1 LKNKTNNPS
10 AHFSSRTNVH
20 QVSRAETAQ
29 INIQHSVKNSFKVID
44 LKRDA
49 RIGTVTS
56 CTHKFA
62 KTPTFLV
69 IVKSL
74 GVILT
79 SIRVRW

>member
-1 LKNKTNNPS
+1 LKTNPS
-10 AHFSSRTNVH
+10 AHFSSRTDVH

-29 INIQHSVKNSFKVID
+29 INIQHSVKNSSKVVD

-49 RIGTVTS
+49 KIGTVTS

-74 GVILT
+74 GANNDTLR
-79 SIRVRW
+79 IR

>member
-1 LKNKTNNPS
+1 LKKKTNPS
-10 AHFSSRTNVH
+10 AHFSSRTDVH

-29 INIQHSVKNSFKVID
+29 INIQHSVKNSSKVVD

-49 RIGTVTS
+49 KIGTVTS

-74 GVILT
+74 AANNDT
-79 SIRVRW
+79 SRIK